1 MEALSSQNR
10 FAAWTAP
17 GEWTACGLGW
27 TWPPIYCATN
37 PLTFTPPK
45 PIAPTP
51 DDLRGSTI
59 LVVDDERAWRV
70 ILETDLR
77 MLGYKVAMAEDADQA
92 LDKAKTED
100 PEVAIIDLMLPEPMD
115 GWGLLN
121 ELRAR
126 GQKLPVIFYTAYPV
140 FPSGT
145 DDPDVVGY
153 MSKAVDR
160 ADLYAL
166 LPPAI
171 RRSRERRE
179 PTS

>member
-1 MEALSSQNR
+1 
-10 FAAWTAP
+10 
-17 GEWTACGLGW
+17 
-27 TWPPIYCATN
+27 
-37 PLTFTPPK
+37 
-45 PIAPTP
+45 
-51 DDLRGSTI
+51 LRGSTV

-70 ILETDLR
+70 ILETDLK
-77 MLGYKVAMAEDADQA
+77 MLGYKVSMAEDADQA
-92 LDKAKTED
+92 LIRAQADK

-126 GQKLPVIFYTAYPV
+126 GQKVPVIFYTAYPV

-166 LPPAI
+166 LPVAI
-171 RRSRERRE
+171 RRSRERRD
-179 PTS
+179 SDA

>member
-1 MEALSSQNR
+1 M
-10 FAAWTAP
+10 P
-17 GEWTACGLGW
+17 
-27 TWPPIYCATN
+27 
-37 PLTFTPPK
+37 FTPPK
-45 PIAPTP
+45 PIDPPPA
-51 DDLRGSTI
+51 DLRGATV

-77 MLGYKVAMAEDADQA
+77 MLGYRVAVAQDATEALARAAEDH
-92 LDKAKTED
+92 

-115 GWGLLN
+115 GWALLA
-121 ELRAR
+121 ELRNQ
-126 GQKLPVIFYTAYPV
+126 GLQIPVIFYTAYPV

-145 DDPDVVGY
+145 EDPDVIGY

-171 RRSRERRE
+171 VRTRGRRSGD
-179 PTS
+179 

>member
-1 MEALSSQNR
+1 M
-10 FAAWTAP
+10 P
-17 GEWTACGLGW
+17 
-27 TWPPIYCATN
+27 
-37 PLTFTPPK
+37 FTPPK
-45 PIAPTP
+45 PIEPP
-51 DDLRGSTI
+51 PEDLRGSTV

-77 MLGYKVAMAEDADQA
+77 MLGYKVSVAQDAQEAMERAGVDS
-92 LDKAKTED
+92 

-115 GWGLLN
+115 GWALLA
-121 ELRAR
+121 ELRSR
-126 GQKLPVIFYTAYPV
+126 GLPLPVIFYTAYPV

-145 DDPDVVGY
+145 EDPDVVGY

-171 RRSRERRE
+171 RRSRGRR
-179 PTS
+179 

>member
-1 MEALSSQNR
+1 V
-10 FAAWTAP
+10 P
-17 GEWTACGLGW
+17 
-27 TWPPIYCATN
+27 
-37 PLTFTPPK
+37 FTPPK
-45 PIAPTP
+45 PIEPP
-51 DDLRGSTI
+51 PEDLRGSTV

-77 MLGYKVAMAEDADQA
+77 MLGYKVSVAQDAQEA
-92 LDKAKTED
+92 LERAGQDT

-115 GWGLLN
+115 GWALLA
-121 ELRAR
+121 ELRSR
-126 GQKLPVIFYTAYPV
+126 GLPLPVIFYTAYPV

-145 DDPDVVGY
+145 EDPDVVGY

-171 RRSRERRE
+171 RRSRARR
-179 PTS
+179 

>member
-1 MEALSSQNR
+1 M
-10 FAAWTAP
+10 
-17 GEWTACGLGW
+17 
-27 TWPPIYCATN
+27 
-37 PLTFTPPK
+37 
-45 PIAPTP
+45 
-51 DDLRGSTI
+51 

-77 MLGYKVAMAEDADQA
+77 MLGYKVSMAEDADQA
-92 LDKAKTED
+92 LERARAEA

-115 GWGLLN
+115 GWALLS
-121 ELRAR
+121 ELRSQ
-126 GQKLPVIFYTAYPV
+126 GLPIPVIFYTAYPV

-145 DDPDVVGY
+145 EDPDVIGY

-171 RRSRERRE
+171 RRTRNRR
-179 PTS
+179 PG